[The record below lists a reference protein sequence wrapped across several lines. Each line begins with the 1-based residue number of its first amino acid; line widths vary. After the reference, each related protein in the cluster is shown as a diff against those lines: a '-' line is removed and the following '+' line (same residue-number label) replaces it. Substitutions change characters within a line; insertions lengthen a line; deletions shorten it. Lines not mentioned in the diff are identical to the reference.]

1 MPQPHLFSQSI
12 AMPLVLFLLL
22 LPFSARAAE
31 TPLVFDRQALATL
44 RASEEVMHFSVSWS
58 GGVKIGDLSL
68 RLAPAESGGQ
78 VLTARVTD
86 SGLFKLIYPVNDT
99 FATYLHG
106 PLLPRRY
113 EVRQIERGRTVR
125 RLTLFDQRRFEIV
138 YRKQDG
144 PPETWRLDGPAHNE
158 FSAFLATRALRLLPS
173 LTQQLPVF
181 ADKKRHLVPVR
192 VFGSESKDSIFGK
205 VRTLKVQPRMTFKGL
220 YDKDGD
226 TVFWLTDD
234 SCRVPVEIRSKLLIG
249 SLRAELTDYVNPACP
264 QLRKKK
270 AGP

>member
-1 MPQPHLFSQSI
+1 
-12 AMPLVLFLLL
+12 MPLFLFLFLLL

-31 TPLVFDRQALATL
+31 APLIFDRQAMAAL
-44 RASEEVMHFSVSWS
+44 RASEEAMHFSVSWS

-68 RLAPAESGGQ
+68 RLAPADSGGQ

-86 SGLFKLIYPVNDT
+86 FGLFKLIYPVDDT
-99 FATYLHG
+99 FATYLDG

-158 FSAFLATRALRLLPS
+158 FSAFLVTRALRLLPG
-173 LTQQLPVF
+173 LTQQVPVF
-181 ADKKRHLVPVR
+181 ADKKRHLVPVLVAGR
-192 VFGSESKDSIFGK
+192 EIRDSIFGK
-205 VRTLKVQPRMTFKGL
+205 VRTIKVQPKIAFRGL
-220 YDKDGD
+220 YGKDGD

-234 SCRVPVEIRSKLLIG
+234 ACRAPVEIRSKLLIG
-249 SLRAELTDYVNPACP
+249 SLRAELTDYVNPACQ

>member
-1 MPQPHLFSQSI
+1 
-12 AMPLVLFLLL
+12 MPLLLFLALL
-22 LPFSARAAE
+22 LNCPALAARAAE
-31 TPLVFDRQALATL
+31 TPLVFDQQALATL
-44 RASEEVMHFSVSWS
+44 RASEETMHFSVSWS
-58 GGVKIGDLSL
+58 GGVKIGDLRL
-68 RLAPAESGGQ
+68 RLAPADSGGR

-86 SGLFKLIYPVNDT
+86 SGLFKLIYPVDDT
-99 FATYLHG
+99 FATYLRG

-158 FSAFLATRALRLLPS
+158 FSAFLVTRALRLLPGM
-173 LTQQLPVF
+173 TQQIPVF
-181 ADKKRHLVPVR
+181 ADKKRHLVPVYAAD
-192 VFGSESKDSIFGK
+192 GGIKDSIFGK
-205 VRTLKVQPRMTFKGL
+205 VRTIRAQPKMPFKGL

-234 SCRVPVEIRSKLLIG
+234 ACRVPVEIRSKIVVG
-249 SLRAELTDYVNPACP
+249 SLRAELTDYSSTACP

-270 AGP
+270 AAP

>member
-1 MPQPHLFSQSI
+1 MLQAHLFLQSI

-31 TPLVFDRQALATL
+31 APLVFDPQVL
-44 RASEEVMHFSVSWS
+44 RASKEAMHFSVSWS
-58 GGVKIGDLSL
+58 GGVKIGDLRL
-68 RLAPAESGGQ
+68 RLAPADSGGQ
-78 VLTARVTD
+78 LLTARVTD
-86 SGLFKLIYPVNDT
+86 SGLFKLIYPVDDT
-99 FATYLHG
+99 FATYLSG
-106 PLLPRRY
+106 PLLPYRY
-113 EVRQIERGRTVR
+113 EVRQIERGHAVR

-158 FSAFLATRALRLLPS
+158 FSAFLVTRALRLLPG
-173 LTQQLPVF
+173 LTQQVPVF

-192 VFGSESKDSIFGK
+192 VLGYEIKDSIFGK
-205 VRTLKVQPRMTFKGL
+205 VRTVKVQPKMAFKGL

-234 SCRVPVEIRSKLLIG
+234 ECRVPVEIRSKILIG
-249 SLRAELTDYVNPACP
+249 SLRAELTDYANPACP
-264 QLRKKK
+264 QLRKKET
-270 AGP
+270 GR

>member
-1 MPQPHLFSQSI
+1 
-12 AMPLVLFLLL
+12 MPLILFLLL
-22 LPFSARAAE
+22 LPFSAHAAE
-31 TPLVFDRQALATL
+31 APLVFDRQALATL

-58 GGVKIGDLSL
+58 GGVKIGDLRL
-68 RLAPAESGGQ
+68 RLAPANSDGQ
-78 VLTARVTD
+78 TLTARVTD
-86 SGLFKLIYPVNDT
+86 SGLFKFIYPVDDL
-99 FATYLHG
+99 FATYMIG
-106 PLLPRRY
+106 PLLPYRY

-158 FSAFLATRALRLLPS
+158 FSAFLVTRALRLLPG

-192 VFGSESKDSIFGK
+192 VFGRESKDSIFGK
-205 VRTLKVQPRMTFKGL
+205 VRTLKVQPKMTFKGL

-234 SCRVPVEIRSKLLIG
+234 SCRVPVEIRSKLLVG
-249 SLRAELTDYVNPACP
+249 SLLAELTDYVNPACP